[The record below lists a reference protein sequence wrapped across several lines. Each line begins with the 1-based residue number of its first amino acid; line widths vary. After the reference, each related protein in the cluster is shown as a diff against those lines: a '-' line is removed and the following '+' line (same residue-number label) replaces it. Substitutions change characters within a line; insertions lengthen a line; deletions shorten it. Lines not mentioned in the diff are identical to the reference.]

1 VNAYYNEL
9 LPILDCPDFTNF
21 KSEIP
26 DFMEFVE
33 YLLENGY
40 IGDTES
46 SDAQVCTTCDIQS
59 AYLPICDGSNLRRK
73 TCYYD
78 PTATYKCMDLDVAR
92 KAIELLAVAGVKSV
106 TVSGGEPLLHP
117 DIIAILQMIKTN
129 GILLNE
135 EVVEQLLDVVD
146 ILYVSIDGL

>member
-1 VNAYYNEL
+1 
-9 LPILDCPDFTNF
+9 
-21 KSEIP
+21 
-26 DFMEFVE
+26 
-33 YLLENGY
+33 
-40 IGDTES
+40 
-46 SDAQVCTTCDIQS
+46 
-59 AYLPICDGSNLRRK
+59 
-73 TCYYD
+73 
-78 PTATYKCMDLDVAR
+78 MDLDVAR